1 MIKNFIFDLD
11 GTLIDS
17 AFDIKRCLKIALR
30 ENGIIIDP
38 LKKIQVGPPM
48 ELIIRD
54 AAEGISE
61 NAAAQVLKTYRRIYA
76 SDSLDNTIPFDFII
90 ETLKIIKAQNLGAF
104 IATYKPM
111 GSAKNILARH
121 FKELYKDIISP
132 DDIKDFDYKTRIS
145 KADMLKLLMDKW
157 SMKPCETVMIGDAK
171 SDIDGAKGA
180 GITALAALYGYSS
193 YEDLKDADIKFNNGK
208 DLFDYVK
215 QSILGGV

>member
-61 NAAAQVLKTYRRIYA
+61 NNAAQVLKTYRRIYA

-104 IATYKPM
+104 IATYKPT
-111 GSAKNILARH
+111 GSAKNILSRH
-121 FKELYKDIISP
+121 FKNLYKDIISP

-157 SMKPCETVMIGDAK
+157 NMKPCETAMIGDAK
-171 SDIDGAKGA
+171 SDIDGAKEA
-180 GITALAALYGYSS
+180 GIIAIAALYGYSS
-193 YEDLKDADIKFNNGK
+193 NEDLKDADIKFNNGK